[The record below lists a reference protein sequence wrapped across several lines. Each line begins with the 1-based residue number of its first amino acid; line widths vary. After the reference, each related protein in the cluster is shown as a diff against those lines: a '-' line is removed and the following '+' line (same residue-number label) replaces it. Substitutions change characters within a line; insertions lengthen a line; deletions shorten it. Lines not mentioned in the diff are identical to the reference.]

1 MIHVYPY
8 WDFNPGQQVD
18 VRITSNAP
26 EVELFVNGVSQEGGR
41 SIMKRERCCSLPGKY
56 LMCPAVSV
64 LWLTMRPAEIA
75 KQERHSFGNTDHYV
89 LKANKTTLC
98 ADGEI

>member
-1 MIHVYPY
+1 MSTLIGTSIR
-8 WDFNPGQQVD
+8 GQQVD

-26 EVELFVNGVSQEGGR
+26 EVELFVNGVSQGSGR

-64 LWLTMRPAEIA
+64 LWLTMRPAERLPDRRDIPLA
-75 KQERHSFGNTDHYV
+75 TPIIMY
-89 LKANKTTLC
+89 
-98 ADGEI
+98 